1 MKRWITMMLGAM
13 LLSTPAMAQSRG
25 PSVRQV
31 KAAPTEADVT
41 PATGRVAV
49 QVQVVHANNSG
60 EVDPQLQG
68 VVENLSFLRYS
79 GFALLDTHHAKLG
92 INQDASFS
100 LVGGRKLEVTL
111 VSRDASAATVRVLMT
126 SDKGVLMDTTVS
138 IHRNRAFM
146 IAGPSHEGGKLV
158 LPLTVRY

>member
-1 MKRWITMMLGAM
+1 MKRLITMFLGAV
-13 LLSTPAMAQSRG
+13 LLSSPALAQSRG

-31 KAAPTEADVT
+31 KAAQTEADVT
-41 PATGRVAV
+41 PAAGRVGV
-49 QVQVVHANNSG
+49 QIQVVHANNSG
-60 EVDPQLQG
+60 KVDPQLEG
-68 VVENLSFLRYS
+68 VVENLSFLRFS
-79 GFALLDTHHAKLG
+79 GFSLLDTHHAKLG
-92 INQDASFS
+92 PGQEATFS

-111 VSRDASAATVRVLMT
+111 VSRDARAAKMRVLMT